1 MTTRRI
7 IAVPGSARPE
17 RAAPPK
23 ARRGR
28 ETGARFEEV
37 VDAAAELF
45 SERGYAATS
54 IQEIADAVGL
64 LKGSLYHYINTKEDL
79 LYAVIQEAH
88 QHTAALGY
96 EALNMD
102 GGATE
107 KLTMIVHRH
116 LRGAGAN
123 LAKVRVFYNEAG
135 SLSPERLQEIL
146 ADRDSYEHSLRK
158 VIQAGQDE
166 GAFAPDL
173 DPVLTSIAIL
183 AILNSVQQW
192 FRPDGPR
199 TIDEVVDTFT
209 DLILRSVAPP
219 ADATPGGP
227 APAPLPSEKGRGA
240 P

>member
-1 MTTRRI
+1 VSRI
-7 IAVPGSARPE
+7 
-17 RAAPPK
+17 AAPPSAPAERATPPK
-23 ARRGR
+23 TRRGR

-45 SERGYAATS
+45 SEQGYAATS

-88 QHTAALGY
+88 RHTAALGY
-96 EALNMD
+96 EALAMPGD
-102 GGATE
+102 AGD
-107 KLTMIVHRH
+107 KLRFIVQAH

-135 SLSPERLQEIL
+135 SLPPERLQEIL
-146 ADRDSYEHSLRK
+146 AERDSYEHSLRR
-158 VIQAGQDE
+158 VVRSGQDE
-166 GAFAPDL
+166 GVFAAHL

-183 AILNSVQQW
+183 AVLNSVQQW

-199 TIDEVVDTFT
+199 TLDEIVGSFT
-209 DLILRSVAPP
+209 DLILRSV
-219 ADATPGGP
+219 TGGP
-227 APAPLPSEKGRGA
+227 VGA
-240 P
+240 T